1 MFYKI
6 MLINIPVLAMSWF
19 AYWLIA
25 IPVLAIGWIAYWRW
39 QRKIE
44 EEEKNQP
51 KQESQRL
58 TKTKSEVSDWAKKM
72 AEFESPA
79 EQARKRKLAQK
90 KALEEKQRQNEQ
102 NTGQ

>member
-1 MFYKI
+1 MFYKVF
-6 MLINIPVLAMSWF
+6 M
-19 AYWLIA
+19 LIA
-25 IPVLAIGWIAYWRW
+25 IPALIIGWIAYWLW

-44 EEEKNQP
+44 EEEKNKP

-79 EQARKRKLAQK
+79 EQARKRKLAQQ
-90 KALEEKQRQNEQ
+90 KALEEKQRQQEQ
-102 NTGQ
+102 KNQQ

>member
-1 MFYKI
+1 LQKLGNDKMFYKVF
-6 MLINIPVLAMSWF
+6 M
-19 AYWLIA
+19 LIA
-25 IPVLAIGWIAYWRW
+25 IPALIIGWIAYWLW

-44 EEEKNQP
+44 EEEKNKP

-79 EQARKRKLAQK
+79 EQARKRKLAQQ
-90 KALEEKQRQNEQ
+90 KALEEKQRQQEQ
-102 NTGQ
+102 KNQQ

>member
-1 MFYKI
+1 MYKI
-6 MLINIPVLAMSWF
+6 FM
-19 AYWLIA
+19 LIA
-25 IPVLAIGWIAYWRW
+25 IPALIIGWIAYWLW

-72 AEFESPA
+72 AQFESPA
-79 EQARKRKLAQK
+79 EQARKRKLAQQ
-90 KALEEKQRQNEQ
+90 KALEEKHRQNEQ
-102 NTGQ
+102 KQQ

>member
-1 MFYKI
+1 
-6 MLINIPVLAMSWF
+6 MLTFMPILAMSWF

-25 IPVLAIGWIAYWRW
+25 IPVLAGGWIAYWLW

-44 EEEKNQP
+44 EEEKSKP

-72 AEFESPA
+72 AAFESPA

-90 KALEEKQRQNEQ
+90 KALEEKQRQSEQ
-102 NTGQ
+102 DTGQ

>member
-1 MFYKI
+1 MYKI
-6 MLINIPVLAMSWF
+6 FMLVAVPVL
-19 AYWLIA
+19 I
-25 IPVLAIGWIAYWRW
+25 IGWIAYWLW

-44 EEEKNQP
+44 EEEKNKP

-72 AEFESPA
+72 AAFESPA
-79 EQARKRKLAQK
+79 EQARKRKLAQQ

-102 NTGQ
+102 KQQ

>member
-1 MFYKI
+1 M
-6 MLINIPVLAMSWF
+6 
-19 AYWLIA
+19 LIA
-25 IPVLAIGWIAYWRW
+25 IPALIIGWIAYWLW

-72 AEFESPA
+72 AAYQPP
-79 EQARKRKLAQK
+79 KRKKFGDEESQEQQK
-90 KALEEKQRQNEQ
+90 DNSNKPE
-102 NTGQ
+102 